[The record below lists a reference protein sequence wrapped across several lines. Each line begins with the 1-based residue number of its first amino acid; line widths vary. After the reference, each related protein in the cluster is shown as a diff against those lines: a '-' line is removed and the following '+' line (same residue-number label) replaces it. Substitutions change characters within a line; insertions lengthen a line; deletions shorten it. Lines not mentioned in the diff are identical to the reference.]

1 MGEIWYNSNFTVG
14 VAFVLFLLLLWYLG
28 VHKMLGRQLDDRAT
42 KIRAELD
49 EARRLREDAQEL
61 FADFERKQK
70 QVAGQAEEIVAHAR
84 AEAERAAERAKADL
98 EVSIQR
104 RLKAADEQIAMA
116 EANAIRQVKD
126 RAVAVAIAA
135 ASDVLRDRLGEDRQQ
150 ALVDQAID
158 DVGQRLH

>member
-1 MGEIWYNSNFTVG
+1 MEIWYNSNFTVG

-28 VHKMLGRQLDDRAT
+28 VHKLIGRQLDDRAV

-49 EARRLREDAQEL
+49 EARQLREEAQEL

-70 QVAGQAEEIVAHAR
+70 QVAGQAEEIVQHAR
-84 AEAERAAERAKADL
+84 AEAEAAAERAKADL

-126 RAVAVAIAA
+126 RAVQVAIAA
-135 ASDVLRDRLGEDRQQ
+135 AADVLRERLGEDRQT

>member
-1 MGEIWYNSNFTVG
+1 MEIWYDSTFVVG
-14 VAFVLFLLLLWYLG
+14 VAFVLFVLLLWYLG
-28 VHKMLGRQLDDRAT
+28 VHKLIARQLDDRAT

-49 EARRLREDAQEL
+49 EVRRLREEAQEL
-61 FADFERKQK
+61 FADFERRHK

-84 AEAERAAERAKADL
+84 AEAEQAAERAKADL

-126 RAVAVAIAA
+126 RAVAIAIAA
-135 ASDVLRDRLGEDRQQ
+135 AGDVLRDRLGPDRQQ
-150 ALVDQAID
+150 QLVDQAID